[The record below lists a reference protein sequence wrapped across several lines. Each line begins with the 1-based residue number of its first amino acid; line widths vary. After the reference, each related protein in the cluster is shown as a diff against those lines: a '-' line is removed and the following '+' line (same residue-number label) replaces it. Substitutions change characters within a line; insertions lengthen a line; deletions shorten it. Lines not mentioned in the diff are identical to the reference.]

1 MARLILKSPYLKCDS
16 NSSVSGYLRYIGTR
30 ERVEL
35 LPDDRPPTR
44 KQEQLVRKLVKDF
57 PDTEKLGE
65 YSDYEAKPTKANAS
79 ALITRALEE
88 NWAQVQQSD
97 GYMKYIAT
105 RPRAERLGDH
115 GLFGDEDGV
124 DLEQAMRELDQ
135 YTGNVWTHIIS
146 LKREDAARLG
156 YDNAKAWMNLLR
168 ANRNDIA
175 AAMNIAPGNFR
186 WYAAFHDEGEHP
198 HVHMMAWS
206 TLPSEA
212 YLTREGIRKIKSTL
226 TNQIFRQEMLHTYE
240 QKSQS
245 RDELVR
251 EARRTIRKL
260 TQEMARSICT
270 EPAIEQ
276 KMAQLAEQLKTVRGK
291 KSYGYLPKSV
301 KKTVDEVVDK
311 LAELPVVRECYDQWY
326 ALQSE
331 VDSYYHDKPREK
343 KKLSQEK
350 EFRQIKNAA
359 IQEAE
364 RIRMEEITF
373 EDADLPGHDEP
384 EQVRGESY
392 ACWELRQMIQNEAI
406 PLADR
411 DEAAK
416 ELERLAERGDTHAQ
430 YLMGQLYRDG
440 PLLIPDGQKAKGW
453 FTQAAEQGL
462 PEAQYALGKLLLS
475 DDPEVRDPDEG
486 IRWLRQAAEN
496 GNLFAAYRLGKEYL
510 EGITVNKDTARAV
523 EWFTQS
529 AEAGN
534 QYAQYILGKL
544 YLTGQGV
551 THDQAQ
557 PMAWFCRSA
566 AQGNQYA
573 HFFLERQNDLHS
585 PSVMLAT
592 TRLLYHMSRIFEDHS
607 LPRSGTG
614 LHVDSKLRRKIQE
627 KKIAMGHKPDD
638 HEEEQIHGGMV
649 MGGMCPPQK
658 LRGCKQQKPSGAET
672 QWNLTAKLTVQMIT
686 I

>member
-1 MARLILKSPYLKCDS
+1 MARLILKSPYLKCDGG
-16 NSSVSGYLRYIGTR
+16 NSVSGYLRYIGTR
-30 ERVEL
+30 ERVEV

-57 PDTEKLGE
+57 PSSKKSEE
-65 YSDYEAKPTKANAS
+65 YSDYESKPTKANAS
-79 ALITRALEE
+79 AFITRALEE
-88 NWAQVQQSD
+88 NWSQVQQSD

-115 GLFGDEDGV
+115 GLFGDEDSV
-124 DLEQAMRELDQ
+124 DLTKAMEELDQ
-135 YTGNVWTHIIS
+135 YIGNVWTHILS

-156 YDNAKAWMNLLR
+156 YDNARAWMNLLR

-175 AAMNIAPGNFR
+175 AAMNIPPNHFR
-186 WYAAFHDEGEHP
+186 WYAAYHDEGEHP

-206 TLPSEA
+206 TVPGEA
-212 YLTREGIRKIKSTL
+212 YLTQEGIRKIKSQL

-251 EARRTIRKL
+251 EARRAIRKL
-260 TQEMARSICT
+260 TQEMARSICSVP
-270 EPAIEQ
+270 EIEQ
-276 KMAQLAEQLKTVRGK
+276 KMEQLAGQLETVKGK

-301 KKTVDEVVDK
+301 KKNVDEVVDR
-311 LAELPVVRECYDQWY
+311 LGELPVVHECYDQWC

-350 EFRQIKNAA
+350 EFRQIKNTV

-364 RIRMEEITF
+364 HIRLGEITF
-373 EDADLPGHDEP
+373 EDEGLTGHDEP
-384 EQVRGESY
+384 EQARGESY
-392 ACWELRQMIQNEAI
+392 DCWELRQII
-406 PLADR
+406 R
-411 DEAAK
+411 DERLSLEERDGAAE
-416 ELERLAERGDTHAQ
+416 ELERLAERGDAHAQ
-430 YLMGQLYRDG
+430 YLLGQLYRDG
-440 PLLIPDGQKAKGW
+440 PLLIPDSRKAKHW
-453 FTQAAEQGL
+453 LTLAAEQNL

-475 DDPEVRDPDEG
+475 NDWEVRDSDEG
-486 IRWLRQAAEN
+486 IRWLKEAAEN
-496 GNLFAAYRLGKEYL
+496 GNQWVAYRLGKEYL
-510 EGITVNKDTARAV
+510 EGNTVSKDTTRAAD
-523 EWFTQS
+523 WFTKS

-534 QYAQYILGKL
+534 QYAQYMLGKL

-551 THDQAQ
+551 THDQTQA
-557 PMAWFCRSA
+557 MDWFSRSA

-573 HFFLERQNDLHS
+573 QFFLERQSDLHP
-585 PSVMLAT
+585 PSVMLAS

-607 LPRSGTG
+607 SPRSSAG

-638 HEEEQIHGGMV
+638 HEEEQNQGGMV
-649 MGGMCPPQK
+649 MGGM
-658 LRGCKQQKPSGAET
+658 
-672 QWNLTAKLTVQMIT
+672 
-686 I
+686 

>member
-1 MARLILKSPYLKCDS
+1 MARLILKSPYLQCDG

-30 ERVEL
+30 ERVEV

-44 KQEQLVRKLVKDF
+44 KQEQLIRKLTKDF
-57 PDTEKLGE
+57 PSSKELDE

-79 ALITRALEE
+79 AFITRALEE
-88 NWAQVQQSD
+88 NWPEIQQSE

-186 WYAAFHDEGEHP
+186 WYAAFHDEGKHP

-206 TLPSEA
+206 TQPGEA
-212 YLTREGIRKIKSTL
+212 YLTREGIRNIKSTL
-226 TNQIFRQEMLHTYE
+226 ANQIFRQEMLHTYE

-251 EARRTIRKL
+251 EARRAIRKL

-276 KMAQLAEQLKTVRGK
+276 KMAQLAGQLETVKGK

-301 KKTVDEVVDK
+301 KKTVDEVVDRLEEIPAVK
-311 LAELPVVRECYDQWY
+311 ACYAQWC

-343 KKLSQEK
+343 KKLFQEK
-350 EFRQIKNAA
+350 EFRQIKNAVV
-359 IQEAE
+359 QEAE
-364 RIRMEEITF
+364 RIRLGEISF
-373 EDADLPGHDEP
+373 EDADLSDHDEP
-384 EQVRGESY
+384 EQVQGESY
-392 ACWELRQMIQNEAI
+392 DCWELRQII
-406 PLADR
+406 RDDTLSLTDR
-411 DEAAK
+411 DRAAE
-416 ELERLAERGDTHAQ
+416 ELEQLAGRGDPHAQ
-430 YLMGQLYRDG
+430 YLLGQLYRDG
-440 PLLIPDGQKAKGW
+440 PLLIPDSQKAKDW
-453 FTQAAEQGL
+453 LTQAAEHGL

-475 DDPEVRDPDEG
+475 DDPEVRDPEEG
-486 IRWLRQAAEN
+486 IRWMRKTVEK
-496 GNLFAAYRLGKEYL
+496 GNQWAAYRLGKEYL
-510 EGITVNKDTARAV
+510 SGEFVSKDAAEAV
-523 EWFTQS
+523 DWFTKS

-534 QYAQYILGKL
+534 QYAQYMLGKL
-544 YLTGQGV
+544 YLIGQGV
-551 THDQAQ
+551 QQDRAQA
-557 PMAWFCRSA
+557 MDWFSQSA

-573 HFFLERQNDLHS
+573 QFFLEHQNSLHP
-585 PSVMLAT
+585 PSVMLAAT
-592 TRLLYHMSRIFEDHS
+592 HLLYHISRIFENHALPHS
-607 LPRSGTG
+607 SAG
-614 LHVDSKLRRKIQE
+614 LHVDRKLRIKIQE

-638 HEEEQIHGGMV
+638 HEEEQSQGGMV
-649 MGGMCPPQK
+649 MGGM
-658 LRGCKQQKPSGAET
+658 
-672 QWNLTAKLTVQMIT
+672 
-686 I
+686 

>member
-1 MARLILKSPYLKCDS
+1 MARLILKSPYLKCDG
-16 NSSVSGYLRYIGTR
+16 NHSVSGYLRYIGTR

-44 KQEQLVRKLVKDF
+44 KQEQLVRKLTKDF
-57 PDTEKLGE
+57 PEAKELGE

-79 ALITRALEE
+79 AFITRALEE
-88 NWAQVQQSD
+88 NWSAVQQSD

-124 DLEQAMRELDQ
+124 NLEQAMDELDH

-156 YDNAKAWMNLLR
+156 YDNARAWQNLLR

-175 AAMNIAPGNFR
+175 SAMNIPPNHFR
-186 WYAAFHDEGEHP
+186 WYAAYHDEGDHP

-206 TLPSEA
+206 TVPGEA
-212 YLTREGIRKIKSTL
+212 YLTQDGIRNIKSML
-226 TNQIFRQEMLHTYE
+226 TNQIFQQEMLHTYE

-251 EARRTIRKL
+251 EARRAIRCL
-260 TQEMARSICT
+260 TREMAQSICSAP
-270 EPAIEQ
+270 EIEQ
-276 KMAQLAEQLKTVRGK
+276 KIEQLAGQLETVKGK
-291 KSYGYLPKSV
+291 KSYGYLPKLV
-301 KKTVDEVVDK
+301 KKTVDEIVDK
-311 LAELPVVRECYDQWY
+311 LEELPVVRECYDQWC
-326 ALQSE
+326 ALQNE

-350 EFRQIKNAA
+350 EFRQIKNTV

-364 RIRMEEITF
+364 RVRLGEITF
-373 EDADLPGHDEP
+373 EDEDLSKYDEP

-392 ACWELRQMIQNEAI
+392 DCWELRQII
-406 PLADR
+406 R
-411 DEAAK
+411 DEALSLEDRDGAAE
-416 ELERLAERGDTHAQ
+416 ELKRLAGRGDAHAQ
-430 YLMGQLYRDG
+430 YLLGQLYRDG
-440 PLLIPDGQKAKGW
+440 PLLIPDIQKAKRW
-453 FTQAAEQGL
+453 LTQAAGHGL

-486 IRWLRQAAEN
+486 IRWLKQAAES
-496 GNLFAAYRLGKEYL
+496 GDHFAAYRLGKEYL
-510 EGITVNKDTARAV
+510 SGEVVSKDATRATA
-523 EWFTQS
+523 WLTQS

-534 QYAQYILGKL
+534 QYAQYMLGKL
-544 YLTGQGV
+544 YLTGLGV
-551 THDQAQ
+551 THDQTQA
-557 PMAWFCRSA
+557 MDWFSRSA

-573 HFFLERQNDLHS
+573 QFFLEHQNDLRP
-585 PSVMLAT
+585 PSVMLAA
-592 TRLLYHMSRIFEDHS
+592 TRLLYHMSRIFENHALPHS
-607 LPRSGTG
+607 SAG
-614 LHVDSKLRRKIQE
+614 LHVDRKLRRKIQE

-638 HEEEQIHGGMV
+638 HEEEQSQGGMV
-649 MGGMCPPQK
+649 MGGM
-658 LRGCKQQKPSGAET
+658 
-672 QWNLTAKLTVQMIT
+672 
-686 I
+686 